1 MSVPVIDGPSVGP
14 NSLNITLPSGSTC
27 MAVHAGGAVV
37 STIALE
43 FDDNSKVEF
52 VAFCL
57 TTSRTEQL
65 GIYMSLTPD
74 QARTFA
80 ADLNAAADMAAAGL
94 PAGQVQ

>member
-1 MSVPVIDGPSVGP
+1 MTAPVIEGPSVGP
-14 NSLNITLPSGSTC
+14 NSLNIELPTGSTC
-27 MAVHAGGAVV
+27 MAAHAGGAVV

-57 TTSRTEQL
+57 TTPRTEQL

-80 ADLNAAADMAAAGL
+80 THLTAAADMVAAGL
-94 PAGQVQ
+94 PTGQVQ